1 MESLDSGI
9 NTGIPY
15 FFTHNT
21 FLKSFVISEKI
32 YTSQG
37 SGSGGDTEMFFCKR
51 VEKYY
56 TISICRH
63 NIQWYILK
71 TRYSVIYF
79 HTSYTFWIFLLFYWT
94 VYLIRCKEHT
104 GDAQTAWG
112 ILTISIA
119 VLILLTIEAQHFNP

>member
-15 FFTHNT
+15 FCTHNT

-63 NIQWYILK
+63 
-71 TRYSVIYF
+71 
-79 HTSYTFWIFLLFYWT
+79 TFSDTF
-94 VYLIRCKEHT
+94 
-104 GDAQTAWG
+104 
-112 ILTISIA
+112 
-119 VLILLTIEAQHFNP
+119 